1 MLSCSIGILD
11 HLSRQVSE
19 DDAKP
24 RASLLAAP
32 GYGRTHDRLSS
43 RSISSASKPA
53 SRSFSAI
60 SRSAI
65 AALINSRGFT
75 KVAKRAQAKRSSM
88 SEQKRRT
95 ACVA

>member
-1 MLSCSIGILD
+1 MNFLMLSCSIGILD

-24 RASLLAAP
+24 RGKLYAGLRSP
-32 GYGRTHDRLSS
+32 GYGRTPYDRLSS

-53 SRSFSAI
+53 SRSFSAMA

-65 AALINSRGFT
+65 A
-75 KVAKRAQAKRSSM
+75 SSP
-88 SEQKRRT
+88 
-95 ACVA
+95 